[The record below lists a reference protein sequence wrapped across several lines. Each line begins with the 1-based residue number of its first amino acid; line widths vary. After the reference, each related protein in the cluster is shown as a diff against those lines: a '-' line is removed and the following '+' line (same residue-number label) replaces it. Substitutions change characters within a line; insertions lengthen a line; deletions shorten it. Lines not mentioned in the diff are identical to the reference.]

1 MKKVLRQFRYYGSS
15 ENSSLN
21 SPPNIDPKDLKNMLE
36 SGDLFPSEIPN
47 LTSIA
52 ALGIQ
57 TVPGV
62 RFRIN
67 GGENEV
73 IVGSTGIYSIDLA
86 DNYELK
92 YVSFPYD
99 SLELIDHNPAAYLII
114 DIVGNVEE

>member
-1 MKKVLRQFRYYGSS
+1 MRKVLRQFRYYGSS
-15 ENSSLN
+15 EDSSLN
-21 SPPNIDPKDLKNMLE
+21 SPNDIDPKELRNLLE
-36 SGDLFPSEIPN
+36 SGDLFFIEISN
-47 LTSIA
+47 LVSIA

-86 DNYELK
+86 DNYEIS
-92 YVSFPYD
+92 YVSFTYD